1 MGAASSRET
10 QLANELAYIHSLGDR
25 YPLSDAEIRKW
36 CWCHQ
41 KLCSSAVLPLA
52 PTSMQ
57 PSSLSLLSTWS
68 AVYGDYNPYSRRS
81 NIMKNPLIFR
91 VSAANQLLDAITN
104 VEKYI
109 LPGFS
114 SKIARCALGLSMKKL
129 NSQQSQPANDDPIR
143 SSKALT
149 SKEEM
154 TAFEESYYSITSSVN
169 EYVSSGEISPYDDRT
184 QSQSLEDF
192 LEGVSASCGRR
203 GSRASLSKIF
213 AIASSSGGSIDA
225 FHPGR
230 STKAEASIIIHTAY
244 CLALA
249 ASYLKGV
256 DSQIG
261 MGGKVSYQ
269 DFIPRENPK
278 DMQAMVDSLISSAKN
293 RHEEEGFG
301 GNFGFCYSSSTVMD
315 DAHSVTGGDGTVIS
329 LEEFLEWAETEV
341 PMMGSALPTFLHVLF
356 TFFTP
361 ARFDDGK
368 EPRFPPGVTPLW
380 IPQLTIDHNPLT
392 VYSSPSSTF
401 FPAPASSSFDLFA
414 LSCTSLTLASGRW
427 HRLFSSDANGL
438 SSNRLMYSIL
448 GYGGPTIILVRSK
461 DTSDKVKCVSGV
473 FGAYTYTP
481 WTHESSRFYGDS
493 DCFLFRLGPDPMAIY
508 RPKGGGEGGMDTFGT
523 NKAANLES
531 ETRNYMYF
539 NSEARSKGYDGLS
552 HGIGFGGTCD
562 MPRLFIDEVLD
573 GCRAAPEDLTF
584 GKGPLLSGLKDFSS
598 ATAHF
603 EVEAIEAWGVGT
615 SQLVEEALLVR
626 DGQRQDAQKMIRK
639 AMTGAK
645 GQFLE
650 DFQSGL
656 AGDKLFQHRDQIQVR
671 EGDCNIDREEEQNI
685 KRI

>member
-10 QLANELAYIHSLGDR
+10 QLASELAYIHSLGDR
-25 YPLSDAEIRKW
+25 YPLSDTEIRKW

-68 AVYGDYNPYSRRS
+68 AVYGDYNPHSRRS
-81 NIMKNPLIFR
+81 NIVKNPFSCR

-114 SKIARCALGLSMKKL
+114 SKIARCALGLSTKSKS
-129 NSQQSQPANDDPIR
+129 NSQRSQSANDDPIR

-149 SKEEM
+149 SNEEM
-154 TAFEESYYSITSSVN
+154 IAFEESYYSITYSVN
-169 EYVSSGEISPYDDRT
+169 DCVSSGEKSHDDRT
-184 QSQSLEDF
+184 QSQRLEDF

-213 AIASSSGGSIDA
+213 SIACSSGGSIEVSDA

-230 STKAEASIIIHTAY
+230 STKAEASIIIYTAY

-249 ASYLKGV
+249 ASYLKDV
-256 DSQIG
+256 ASQIR
-261 MGGKVSYQ
+261 MGGKISCQ

-278 DMQAMVDSLISSAKN
+278 DMQAMVESLISSAKN
-293 RHEEEGFG
+293 RHDEEGLG
-301 GNFGFCYSSSTVMD
+301 CNFGFCYSSSTITN
-315 DAHSVTGGDGTVIS
+315 DAHSAIGGDGTVIS
-329 LEEFLEWAETEV
+329 LEEFLEWAETEA
-341 PMMGSALPTFLHVLF
+341 PMMGSALPTFFHVLF

-361 ARFDDGK
+361 AGLDDGK
-368 EPRFPPGVTPLW
+368 EPSFPPGVTPLW
-380 IPQLTIDHNPLT
+380 IPKLTIDHNPLT

-438 SSNRLMYSIL
+438 SSNRLMHSIL

-461 DTSDKVKCVSGV
+461 DTSDRVKCVSGV
-473 FGAYTYTP
+473 FGAYTFTP
-481 WTHESSRFYGDS
+481 WTHESARFYGDS
-493 DCFLFRLGPDPMAIY
+493 DCFLFRLGPDPMAVY
-508 RPKGGGEGGMDTFGT
+508 RPKGGGEGGVDTFGT

-573 GCRAAPEDLTF
+573 ECRAAPDDLTF

-598 ATAHF
+598 STSHF
-603 EVEAIEAWGVGT
+603 EVEAMEAWGVGT
-615 SQLVEEALLVR
+615 SQLVEEALLAR
-626 DGQRQDAQKMIRK
+626 DGQRQDAQKKIRK

-656 AGDKLFQHRDQIQVR
+656 AGNKLFQHRDQIQGR
-671 EGDCNIDREEEQNI
+671 EGV
-685 KRI
+685 

>member
-169 EYVSSGEISPYDDRT
+169 ECVSSGEKT
-184 QSQSLEDF
+184 QSQRLEDF

-213 AIASSSGGSIDA
+213 AIACSSGGSIEV
-225 FHPGR
+225 GR
-230 STKAEASIIIHTAY
+230 STKAEASIIIHVAY

-249 ASYLKGV
+249 ASYLKGAA
-256 DSQIG
+256 SQIRL
-261 MGGKVSYQ
+261 GGKVSCQ

-278 DMQAMVDSLISSAKN
+278 EMQAMVDSLISSAKN
-293 RHEEEGFG
+293 RHVEERLG
-301 GNFGFCYSSSTVMD
+301 GDFGFCYSSSTITN
-315 DAHSVTGGDGTVIS
+315 DAHSATGGDGTAIS
-329 LEEFLEWAETEV
+329 LEEFLKWAETEA
-341 PMMGSALPTFLHVLF
+341 PMIGSALPTFLHVLF
-356 TFFTP
+356 AFFTP
-361 ARFDDGK
+361 AGLDDGK
-368 EPRFPPGVTPLW
+368 EPSFPPGVTPLW
-380 IPQLTIDHNPLT
+380 IPTLTIDHNPLT

-615 SQLVEEALLVR
+615 SQLVEQALLVR